1 MTAARVSIPVTLA
14 DRSGVVLPA
23 AAPGDATN
31 FNSVVNSGTT
41 LLIVKNTGVTSR
53 TLTVHLDRTVD
64 GFAAAPRTKTLAA
77 GETQVFGPFS
87 VADYGPI
94 LHVDVDNAELT
105 IQPVRI

>member
-1 MTAARVSIPVTLA
+1 MAAARVSIPVTLA
-14 DRSGVVLPA
+14 DRSGVTLPA
-23 AAPGDATN
+23 PVPGDAAN
-31 FNSVVNSGTT
+31 FNSVVNSGST
-41 LLIVKNTGVTSR
+41 LLIVKNVGATPH

-77 GETQVFGPFS
+77 GETRIFGPYS